1 MDGVPTSRAAANQGG
16 AGRCPEQAMSSL
28 RSIASV
34 FPARFAGRGLL
45 GFVSA
50 GALLACTND
59 LPGAEPTLLDHSI
72 CSEVALNDGRLTVYA
87 RRALAEDESLASLN
101 LGVSVRNHVATIWG
115 PVPSAELGQRALD
128 NLRRVPGLAQVVNQL
143 VIEKPG
149 DPLLEFLR
157 PPASPP
163 STSQRLTPGEERGA
177 ERRSHLAV
185 PPCLRHTE
193 AGPCPA
199 SGAAKSTAAPEN
211 TTVFMPLIP
220 LPVRTPAGPPSGT
233 TGLADAVEKLR
244 RADQRY
250 WRIAAE
256 VVGGTVHLR
265 GVADSREDV
274 FALARAVSHVPGV
287 ERVVVAEVRCQK

>member
-1 MDGVPTSRAAANQGG
+1 
-16 AGRCPEQAMSSL
+16 MSSL

-34 FPARFAGRGLL
+34 FPARFAGQGLL

-59 LPGAEPTLLDHSI
+59 LPGAEPMLLDHSI

-143 VIEKPG
+143 VIDKPG

-157 PPASPP
+157 PATSPP
-163 STSQRLTPGEERGA
+163 AAPQRPPPKEERGT
-177 ERRSHLAV
+177 ERRSHLNV
-185 PPCLRHTE
+185 PPCRRHAA

-199 SGAAKSTAAPEN
+199 SGAAKSATAPES
-211 TTVFMPLIP
+211 TTLFMPLIP
-220 LPVRTPAGPPSGT
+220 LPIRAPAASSGA
-233 TGLADAVEKLR
+233 TGCADAVEKLR
-244 RADQRY
+244 RADDRY
-250 WRIAAE
+250 RRIRIE
-256 VVGGTVHLR
+256 VVGGAVHLR
-265 GVADSREDV
+265 GLADCREDV

-287 ERVVVAEVRCQK
+287 ERVLVAEVRVRSSQ